1 MYKGTYERHAEE
13 DDSEEESSA
22 WRDLTIQ
29 RSKDFFRSVDYLE
42 SRSDLDHDKIGFFGI
57 SWGASTAPRV
67 LALEPRIKVGVLVGG
82 GLPVERQA
90 PEADAINFAPR
101 VIIPILMIKGKYD
114 FDTPLNT
121 SQIPLFRS
129 LGNPAEDKRSAV
141 FDAAHMVPRNEMIKE
156 TLDWLDRYLGP
167 ISKSQ

>member
-1 MYKGTYERHAEE
+1 V
-13 DDSEEESSA
+13 DDSEESSG

-42 SRSDLDHDKIGFFGI
+42 SRTDIDHDKIGFFGI

-67 LALEPRIKVGVLVGG
+67 LALEKRIKVGVLVGG

-90 PEADAINFAPR
+90 PEADTINFAPR
-101 VIIPILMIKGKYD
+101 VTIPILMINGKYD

-121 SQIPLFRS
+121 CQIPLFRS
-129 LGNPAEDKRSAV
+129 LGTPAKDKRTAV
-141 FDAAHMVPRNEMIKE
+141 FDAGHIVPRNEMIKE
-156 TLDWLDRYLGP
+156 ALDWLDRYLGP
-167 ISKSQ
+167 VR